1 MDEYRDTTPVVGPE
15 AFEERG
21 RRARLSQAA
30 IVLAAG
36 AAVAGEPGRLDAPE
50 ELALPDDIARI
61 ERKRKLRVEQAVA
74 PLDMD
79 VDTHLSRPEMRISS
93 AESAGI
99 AKRLIDRP
107 AAVTAA
113 ALVEMNLHN
122 PSRLVRTA
130 AANAALDTT
139 GPREDVIARLVEG
152 ATARDP
158 LIRDLGRVGL
168 ARVDPAHDALRNL
181 VGRPSTLAG
190 RDRASHTAVLTHGTF
205 AARTRWWRPGGSLYT
220 YLDGLVPALH
230 LHDPSFEWTGL
241 YSDGARQ
248 LDAQRMA
255 DWVIDQELQRPDVF
269 AHSHGGTV
277 ASLATRR
284 GLEID
289 RMVLLSWP
297 VHAEWFPDFAR
308 VRRIIDIRVRWD
320 LVIIADR
327 GGQRYTPPPT
337 HAGTVTA
344 HVNGWFD
351 HSATYRPDYWERY
364 GLPGVL

>member
-1 MDEYRDTTPVVGPE
+1 LDEYRDTTPIAGPE

-36 AAVAGEPGRLDAPE
+36 AAVAGEPDRLDTPG

-61 ERKRKLRVEQAVA
+61 ERKRKLRVDQAVA

-79 VDTHLSRPEMRISS
+79 VDTHLGRPEMRISS
-93 AESAGI
+93 AESARI

-139 GPREDVIARLVEG
+139 GPREDVVARLVEG
-152 ATARDP
+152 ATSRDP

-181 VGRPSTLAG
+181 VGRPASLSG
-190 RDRASHTAVLTHGTF
+190 NDRTSHTAVLTHGTF
-205 AARTRWWRPGGSLYT
+205 AARARWWRPGGSFYT
-220 YLDGLVPALH
+220 YVDGLTPQLH

-241 YSDGARQ
+241 YSDGARR

-255 DWVIDQELQRPDVF
+255 EWARDQGLGRPDVF

-277 ASLATRR
+277 ASLATHR
-284 GLEID
+284 GLQID
-289 RMVLLSWP
+289 RLVLLSWP
-297 VHAEWFPDFAR
+297 VHAQWYPDFAR
-308 VRRIIDIRVRWD
+308 IRRIIDIRVRWD

-327 GGQRYTPPPT
+327 GGQRYIPPAAHT
-337 HAGTVTA
+337 EKVAA

-351 HSATYRPDYWERY
+351 HSATYRSDYWERY
-364 GLPGVL
+364 GLPSVL